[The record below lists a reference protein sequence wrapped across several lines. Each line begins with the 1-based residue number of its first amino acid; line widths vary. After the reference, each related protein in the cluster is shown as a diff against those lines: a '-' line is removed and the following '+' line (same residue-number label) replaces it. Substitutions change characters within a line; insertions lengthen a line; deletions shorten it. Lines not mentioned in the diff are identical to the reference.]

1 MWNAN
6 WKFWVLTSQSQRRI
20 CVPIW
25 LIGKGFYF
33 LDHWF
38 IIIKGPN
45 TEFCKSA
52 SGICFFHYV
61 YTLFQIASSAVN
73 IEIDCIQFSEIAV
86 LLCQWL
92 FISFSFCN
100 GSFFVFCFKTKLHAI
115 ILSLLLLKNK
125 PKTVLILN
133 GNNVLMALVV

>member
-6 WKFWVLTSQSQRRI
+6 WKFWVLTSQSLRRI

-38 IIIKGPN
+38 IIIKGQN

-61 YTLFQIASSAVN
+61 YTLSKIASSAVN
-73 IEIDCIQFSEIAV
+73 VKIDWIQFSEIAF
-86 LLCQWL
+86 LLCQGL
-92 FISFSFCN
+92 SISFSFCN
-100 GSFFVFCFKTKLHAI
+100 GSFLGFVFF
-115 ILSLLLLKNK
+115 
-125 PKTVLILN
+125 
-133 GNNVLMALVV
+133 